1 MAEKNREES
10 DKNKATFHE
19 LFKPIKIGDC
29 EVKNRIAVAPM
40 NMTYSTQDGYITN
53 QDIAHLARRAK
64 GGFGLIV
71 TGAVIATRLA
81 APFVWQRNLLLYDDS
96 FIPGMNILV
105 DACHNFGAKV
115 FCQLSIGFGRGGH
128 ATDGNH
134 SYAPSAIPEY
144 RTLET
149 TPKTMFE
156 GFKRIMAAHP
166 GAMIETPGFPGEL
179 QTGDVPREMTIGEIR
194 SEQIEFAKAC
204 KRAVICGFDG
214 IEIHAP
220 HGYLEHQ
227 FLSPRSNKRTDMYGG
242 SLENRMRFI
251 LEVTERALD
260 GVKGAVP
267 LGIRLSADE
276 HLPGGFTLEEVKEV
290 VKKLSIL
297 GIAFLHLS
305 DGAHENERGLFPESM
320 EWVERHGLTEAKE
333 LKACTG
339 APVITPSVHDPERA
353 ERAVKEKTTDMISL
367 GRQALSDP
375 DWPNKV
381 KDGRI
386 GEIVRCKRD
395 LQCLGRSFGTGL
407 SARCI
412 LNPELGF
419 EQFDPD
425 LFPRRMPGELMP
437 TGVKKMYG
445 V

>member
-1 MAEKNREES
+1 MAERSKQEKKKDQVS
-10 DKNKATFHE
+10 FSE
-19 LFKPIKIGDC
+19 LFRPIKIGDC
-29 EVKNRIAVAPM
+29 EIKNRIAVAPM
-40 NMTYSTQDGYITN
+40 NMAYSTQDGYVTN

-71 TGAVIATRLA
+71 TGAVIATKLS
-81 APFVWQRNLLLYDDS
+81 APFVWQRNLLLHSDS
-96 FIPGMNILV
+96 FIPGMNTLV

-128 ATDGNH
+128 SIDG
-134 SYAPSAIPEY
+134 SQPYAPSAIPEF

-149 TPKTMFE
+149 TPKTMFD

-166 GAMIETPGFPGEL
+166 GAMVETPGVPGEL
-179 QTGDVPREMTIGEIR
+179 QTGDVPREMTIEEIR
-194 SEQIEFAKAC
+194 SEQIEFATAC
-204 KRAVICGFDG
+204 TRCVICGFDG

-242 SLENRMRFI
+242 SLENRMRFV
-251 LEVTERALD
+251 LEVTEKALEA
-260 GVKGAVP
+260 VRGAVP
-267 LGIRLSADE
+267 VGIRLSADE
-276 HLPGGFTLEEVKEV
+276 HLPGGITLDEVKEV

-297 GIAFLHLS
+297 GISFLHFS
-305 DGAHENERGLFPESM
+305 DGAHENEKGLFPESM
-320 EWVERHGLTEAKE
+320 EWVEKHGLREAKE
-333 LKACTG
+333 LRTCTK
-339 APVITPSVHDPERA
+339 APVITPSVHDPDRA
-353 ERAVKEKTTDMISL
+353 ERAVREKTTDMISL

-381 KDGRI
+381 KDGAV
-386 GEIVRCKRD
+386 EAIVRCRRD

-412 LNPELGF
+412 VNGELGF

-425 LFPRRMPGELMP
+425 LFPRKMPGPIMP
-437 TGVKKMYG
+437 PGIKKMYG
-445 V
+445 K

>member
-1 MAEKNREES
+1 MAEKDS
-10 DKNKATFHE
+10 KGSSKNKEGFHE

-29 EVKNRIAVAPM
+29 EIKNRIALAPM
-40 NMTYSTQDGYITN
+40 NMAYSTQDGYVTN

-64 GGFGLIV
+64 GGFGLII
-71 TGAVIATRLA
+71 TGAVIATRLS
-81 APFVWQRNLLLYDDS
+81 APFVWQRNLLFHSDS
-96 FIPGMNILV
+96 FIPGMNTLV
-105 DACHNFGAKV
+105 DACHNFEAKV

-128 ATDGNH
+128 SIDG
-134 SYAPSAIPEY
+134 SRPYAPSPIPEY
-144 RTLET
+144 RTIET
-149 TPKTMFE
+149 TPKIMFE

-179 QTGDVPREMTIGEIR
+179 QTGDVPREMTIDEIK

-204 KRAVICGFDG
+204 QRCVVSGFDG

-242 SLENRMRFI
+242 SLENRMRFV
-251 LEVTERALD
+251 LEVTERALNA
-260 GVKGAVP
+260 VKGTIP

-276 HLPGGFTLEEVKEV
+276 HLPGGFTLDEVKEV
-290 VKKLSIL
+290 VKRLSTL
-297 GIAFLHLS
+297 GISFLHLS

-320 EWVERHGLTEAKE
+320 EWVEKHGLTEAKE

-339 APVITPSVHDPERA
+339 APIITPSIHDPERA

-375 DWPNKV
+375 EWPNKV
-381 KDGRI
+381 KDGKI
-386 GEIVRCKRD
+386 GEIVRCRRD

-412 LNPELGF
+412 LNRELGF

-437 TGVKKMYG
+437 PGVKKMYG